1 MPSLYNNDRPGA
13 FQLSEVNLISYKSPD
28 GSGTPARL
36 DIRNLITEFN
46 IYESL
51 DSNFITGDISLTDGT
66 NAIQELPLTG
76 YERIEF
82 YFRSPGTDKG
92 FNFSVKNGHPMFVYS
107 LKNRQQ
113 LNPRSQFYTLRFCS
127 LEAIR
132 DHQTRIS
139 QAFTGNIDQMV
150 TDICINHLKTKK
162 DILVEETKS
171 NHKFVIPRI
180 KPTKAIDQ
188 LRKAARSLHFENSGF
203 LFFENAT
210 GFQFKSYEGLFC
222 KKDGTPREVKAHYA
236 PKIKNTGE
244 DDIYMLQSV
253 ESFRIIQQYDTL
265 QNTAHGVYASRLIT
279 HDLYNK
285 TFSETDFD
293 YNLEYSKQNHLE
305 QDAKGGIRG
314 DNSILPLFNYDSGD
328 TFDTKYEGTVF
339 YQSETA
345 KVHDTHEL
353 PDSKNILQKRVSQHI
368 ATNALVIEIT
378 VPGHTEIQTG
388 DIVHFTLPDY
398 SIPDDTNK
406 TGEDIY
412 LTGRYLIKAARH
424 HVSALNKRHTMV
436 LELIKDS
443 FSTEYPDEAQDL
455 WTNNEEQDGLLY
467 SATEVDDYT

>member
-1 MPSLYNNDRPGA
+1 MPSLYENDRPGA

-36 DIRNLITEFN
+36 DIRNLIMEFN

-51 DSNFITGDISLTDGT
+51 DSNFITGDMTLTDGT

-76 YERIEF
+76 YERLEF

-107 LKNRQQ
+107 LKNRQE
-113 LNPRSQFYTLRFCS
+113 LNPRSQVYTLRFCS
-127 LEAIR
+127 MEAIR
-132 DHQTRIS
+132 DHQTRVS
-139 QAFTGNIDQMV
+139 KAFTGNIDQMV

-180 KPTKAIDQ
+180 KPTKAIDH
-188 LRKAARSLHFENSGF
+188 LRKNARSLHYENSGF
-203 LFFENAT
+203 IFFENAT

-222 KKDGTPREVKAHYA
+222 KKNGTPREVKAHYS

-244 DDIYMLQSV
+244 NDIYMLQSV
-253 ESFRIIQQYDTL
+253 EDYRILKQYDTL
-265 QNTAHGVYASRLIT
+265 ENTAHGVYASRLIT

-285 TFSETDFD
+285 TFATHDFD
-293 YNLEYSKQNHLE
+293 YNLEYPKQNHLE
-305 QDAKGGIRG
+305 QDAKGGIRN

-328 TFDTKYEGTVF
+328 TFDTKFEGTVF
-339 YQSETA
+339 YQSETS

-368 ATNALVIEIT
+368 AANQLVIEIT

-398 SIPDDTNK
+398 STPDDTNT
-406 TGEDIY
+406 TGEDKYI
-412 LTGRYLIKAARH
+412 TGRYLIKAARH

-436 LELIKDS
+436 LELVKDS
-443 FSTEYPDEAQDL
+443 FSTEYPDEDQDL
-455 WTNNEEQDGLLY
+455 WTNNEQQDGLLY